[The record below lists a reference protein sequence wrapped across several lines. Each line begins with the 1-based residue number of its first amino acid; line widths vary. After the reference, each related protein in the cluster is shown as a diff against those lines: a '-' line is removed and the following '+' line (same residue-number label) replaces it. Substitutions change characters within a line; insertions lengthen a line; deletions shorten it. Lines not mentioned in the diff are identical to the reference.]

1 MQLKVKK
8 MKDNAIL
15 PTRGSEQAAGIDL
28 YANLDRDYI
37 VIAPGETR
45 MFGSGIA
52 CDFPEG
58 YWGMVVPRSSI
69 GIKRHLNIPQGAA
82 VIDEDYVSEI
92 MLAFYNHG
100 ETNQIIENGER
111 VAQLVL
117 LPYYM
122 FDIIEVD
129 ELKQTK
135 RSGGIGSTGR
145 F

>member
-28 YANLDRDYI
+28 YANLDKDYI
-37 VIAPGETR
+37 VISPGETR

-52 CDFPEG
+52 CEFPEG
-58 YWGMVVPRSSI
+58 YWGMIVPRSSI

>member
-1 MQLKVKK
+1 MQLKIKK

-28 YANLDRDYI
+28 YANLDKDYI

-52 CDFPEG
+52 CDFPDG

-122 FDIIEVD
+122 FDIVEVD